1 MLRGSTRE
9 VPTFSD
15 IEADLGYNPA
25 RFLQTQSSDGHTS
38 IGDTSELAMA
48 QAVIRGIDDIETIR
62 AWIEVEVELGCG
74 QNGGPRQHVIKQ
86 LHQQQRQIKGNADNA
101 SPPAE
106 GDGEAQSPTGE
117 VENATVGAETV
128 SNDGTAESATQP
140 DTSSVDMTTSA
151 VATDGGTEPPPDP
164 TCSNCGGDLKP
175 EKIAGR
181 LGYWCANESDFREPV
196 AASDTVE
203 GQI

>member
-1 MLRGSTRE
+1 MLRGSTHE
-9 VPTFSD
+9 VPTFPD

-38 IGDTSELAMA
+38 IGDTSELALA

-62 AWIEVEVELGCG
+62 AWIEVEVALGRG
-74 QNGGPRQHVIKQ
+74 QNGGPRQYVIKQ
-86 LHQQQRQIKGNADNA
+86 LHQQQRQIKGNADDV
-101 SPPAE
+101 SLPAE
-106 GDGEAQSPTGE
+106 GDGEAQSSPGKE
-117 VENATVGAETV
+117 ESATVRAETV
-128 SNDGTAESATQP
+128 SDDSTAESATQP
-140 DTSSVDMTTSA
+140 DTSSADMTTSA
-151 VATDGGTEPPPDP
+151 VAMDGGTEPLPDP
-164 TCSNCGGDLKP
+164 TCANCGGDLKP

-203 GQI
+203 GRI